1 MATIEEKRRWRF
13 ELLRVLYEEVD
24 GVPRR
29 RDVDYRTLGPKV
41 GLTDP
46 DLRNAVQWLVDN
58 GMAEWVALGGS
69 LGITPEGVNAVEES
83 VTSDAQVHIEVATT
97 AEVQIVERFLG
108 ELRRLDDELAAAR
121 EERAVIDAERV
132 ALERSCGLLGPT
144 RASCVR
150 LCGVSHGQHRRQAP
164 ESLALPRFVLFS
176 CSGEST
182 SEVVQITWQP
192 CESPSTP
199 SRICCG
205 GRRPLPTTSR
215 KATFCF
221 VGETSRT
228 SG

>member
-132 ALERSCGLLGPT
+132 ALEAQLRSPRPNKGVMRAALRGVAWAAQAAGSGVVGAAALRALQLL
-144 RASCVR
+144 A
-150 LCGVSHGQHRRQAP
+150 
-164 ESLALPRFVLFS
+164 
-176 CSGEST
+176 
-182 SEVVQITWQP
+182 
-192 CESPSTP
+192 
-199 SRICCG
+199 
-205 GRRPLPTTSR
+205 
-215 KATFCF
+215 
-221 VGETSRT
+221 
-228 SG
+228 